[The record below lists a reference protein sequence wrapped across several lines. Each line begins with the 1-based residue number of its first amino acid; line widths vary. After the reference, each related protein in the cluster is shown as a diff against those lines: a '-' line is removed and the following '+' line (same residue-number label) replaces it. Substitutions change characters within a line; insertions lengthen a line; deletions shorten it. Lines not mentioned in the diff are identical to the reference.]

1 MTNGTNA
8 LPRTGVVVPLRRRDT
23 TTYSGGTTNGTRT
36 ERERDNERDNEERDS
51 THAYER
57 DNDDLP
63 EPAA

>member
-23 TTYSGGTTNGTRT
+23 TTYSDGTTNGTRP
-36 ERERDNERDNEERDS
+36 ERERDNERDTGERDTPHAHERDS
-51 THAYER
+51 
-57 DNDDLP
+57 DDYP